1 MKKTIIKYAHVK
13 MAYDYDDIAHRW
25 FEEYKLP
32 FVNYIRANFVIDY
45 DGAMDLYVDCW
56 MELRKIILDNRAT
69 DTKWKSLLFL
79 IGKRQAIKDFERR
92 PTIETMGQH
101 SVDEENFN
109 RKQFEYEQGARKL
122 DEYYTSVYENPELQA
137 VLGAELSY
145 IPDPCNKILKMY
157 YFDEFSMTEIAEA
170 MNYRSSSSA
179 KTTKKRC
186 MDKLKARVKNAV
198 RRLGILDNN

>member
-69 DTKWKSLLFL
+69 DHKWKSLLF
-79 IGKRQAIKDFERR
+79 
-92 PTIETMGQH
+92 
-101 SVDEENFN
+101 
-109 RKQFEYEQGARKL
+109 
-122 DEYYTSVYENPELQA
+122 
-137 VLGAELSY
+137 
-145 IPDPCNKILKMY
+145 
-157 YFDEFSMTEIAEA
+157 
-170 MNYRSSSSA
+170 
-179 KTTKKRC
+179 
-186 MDKLKARVKNAV
+186 
-198 RRLGILDNN
+198 

>member
-1 MKKTIIKYAHVK
+1 MP
-13 MAYDYDDIAHRW
+13 YDYDNIAHRW
-25 FEEYKLP
+25 FEELKLP
-32 FVNYIRANFVIDY
+32 FINYIRASFVIDY

-56 MELRKIILDNRAT
+56 IELRKIILENRAT
-69 DTKWKSLLFL
+69 DNKWKSLLFL
-79 IGKRQAIKDFERR
+79 IGKRQAIKDLERR
-92 PTIETMGQH
+92 PPIVTMGLH
-101 SVDEENFN
+101 SPEDENFN

-122 DEYYTSVYENPELQA
+122 DGYYTSVYEDPELQA

-145 IPDPCNKILKMY
+145 IPDPCNKILNMY

-170 MNYRSSSSA
+170 MNYNSSRSA
-179 KTTKKRC
+179 ITIKNRC

>member
-1 MKKTIIKYAHVK
+1 MP
-13 MAYDYDDIAHRW
+13 YDYDNIAHRW

-56 MELRKIILDNRAT
+56 MELRKIILEDRAT
-69 DTKWKSLLFL
+69 DNKWKSLLFL
-79 IGKRQAIKDFERR
+79 IGKRQAIKAFERR
-92 PTIETMGQH
+92 PPIETMGQY
-101 SVDEENFN
+101 SAEDENFN
-109 RKQFEYEQGARKL
+109 RKQFDYEQGARKL
-122 DEYYTSVYENPELQA
+122 DGYYTSVYEDPELQA

-170 MNYRSSSSA
+170 MNYNSSRSA
-179 KTTKKRC
+179 ITTKNRC